1 MSVTNLNCAADADGD
16 VTTKGKLFVVALTA
30 NGDDIKSKLGSA
42 DILCYCCS
50 GFFKNHINIIY

>member
-30 NGDDIKSKLGSA
+30 NGDDIKLKL
-42 DILCYCCS
+42 ILCYCCS
-50 GFFKNHINIIY
+50 GFSKYHINIIY